1 MGEFI
6 VKKQVFFK
14 KVAAGLCATFFGASS
29 MVASA
34 KESQFGGNEKFYTCN
49 KAILEHTHS
58 KKLMKLP
65 ICRQASDYTCGVA
78 CVRSLLRYTKYDFD
92 IREDNL
98 KIALKADEDNGTK
111 WYNIANYLK
120 AVRLDDTNHK
130 YFEVEKREHMTVE
143 DLIKEIKKGH
153 PVMCAIQAWNWDENE
168 QYTMDLDYSKEW
180 ECGHWVIAIGYLR
193 DNIIFMDPSTEANYT
208 YIPKDKLV
216 ARWHDYNV
224 DENNKRYDAIQLG
237 LIIKINVKKP
247 DGEKHAGHIYGLM

>member
-1 MGEFI
+1 
-6 VKKQVFFK
+6 
-14 KVAAGLCATFFGASS
+14 

-92 IREDNL
+92 IREYNL